1 MAASKAIINF
11 FSNEDNMTANEI
23 ISNRRKV
30 GILREF
36 PGQYLDKK
44 FKDISE
50 DNLKYTRLM
59 WNNRM
64 RRAIN

>member
-1 MAASKAIINF
+1 
-11 FSNEDNMTANEI
+11 MTANEI